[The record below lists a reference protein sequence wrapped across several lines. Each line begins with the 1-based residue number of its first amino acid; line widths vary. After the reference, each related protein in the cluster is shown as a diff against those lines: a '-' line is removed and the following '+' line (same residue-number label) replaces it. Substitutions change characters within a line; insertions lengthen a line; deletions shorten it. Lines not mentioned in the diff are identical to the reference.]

1 MKGQPATGRLLR
13 GESLEIARGGYQ
25 REAGAQTLVDKSLS
39 LRPVALSAYGAS
51 NESSV
56 SSGNGDL
63 YVRAGKRA
71 FDVVFSA
78 AFLVLIA
85 SWLFPLIALLIRL
98 DSKGPIL
105 FRQRRVGLNG
115 EVFECL
121 KFRTMRHDP
130 EGRFVQAQKDDPRI
144 TRVGAFLRKT
154 NLDEV
159 PQFINVVRGEMSVV
173 GPRPHVPDLDHKF
186 CDVVPG
192 YLARNA
198 VKPGVT
204 GLAQVSGCR
213 GETRSV
219 REMTHRIR
227 FDIFYTRNVSLFID
241 LKIIVLTVV
250 RVLQGDRKAY

>member
-1 MKGQPATGRLLR
+1 VKGQPATGRLLR
-13 GESLEIARGGYQ
+13 GESMEIARSGYQ
-25 REAGAQTLVDKSLS
+25 RETGAQTLADKSLS
-39 LRPVALSAYGAS
+39 LRPVVLNGYGAS

-56 SSGNGDL
+56 RSGLGDL
-63 YVRAGKRA
+63 YQRVGKRA
-71 FDVVFSA
+71 FDVVFST
-78 AFLVLIA
+78 AFMVLMA
-85 SWLFPLIALLIRL
+85 SWLFPLIALFIRL
-98 DSKGPIL
+98 DSKGPVF

-115 EVFECL
+115 EIFECL

-130 EGRFVQAQKDDPRI
+130 EGKFMQAQKDDPRI

-159 PQFINVVRGEMSVV
+159 PQFINVMRGDMSVV

-250 RVLQGDRKAY
+250 RVLQGDKNAY

>member
-1 MKGQPATGRLLR
+1 M
-13 GESLEIARGGYQ
+13 EIARSGYQ
-25 REAGAQTLVDKSLS
+25 REAGAQTLADKSLS
-39 LRPVALSAYGAS
+39 LRPVVLNSYGAS

-56 SSGNGDL
+56 RSGLGDL
-63 YVRAGKRA
+63 YERVGKRS

-78 AFLVLIA
+78 AFLVLMA

-98 DSKGPIL
+98 DSKGPVF

-115 EVFECL
+115 EIFECL

-130 EGRFVQAQKDDPRI
+130 EGKFMQAQKDDPRI

-159 PQFINVVRGEMSVV
+159 PQFINVMRGDMSVV
-173 GPRPHVPDLDHKF
+173 GPRPHVPELDHVF
-186 CDVVPG
+186 AGVVPG
-192 YLARNA
+192 YAMRNR
-198 VKPGVT
+198 VRPGVT

-219 REMTHRIR
+219 RDMTHRIR
-227 FDIFYTRNVSLFID
+227 FDMFYCRTVSFAMDI
-241 LKIIVLTVV
+241 KIIVLTVV
-250 RVLQGDRKAY
+250 CALRGDDRAY

>member
-1 MKGQPATGRLLR
+1 M
-13 GESLEIARGGYQ
+13 EIATSGFQ
-25 REAGAQTLVDKSLS
+25 REANTQALADKALS
-39 LRPVALSAYGAS
+39 LRPVVLQGYGAS
-51 NESSV
+51 NESSA
-56 SSGNGDL
+56 S
-63 YVRAGKRA
+63 RAGLYQRSGKRL
-71 FDVVFSA
+71 FDLAFSA
-78 AFLVLIA
+78 AFLVLVA
-85 SWLFPLIALLIRL
+85 SWLFPVIALLIRL

-115 EVFECL
+115 ETFECL

-130 EGRFVQAQKDDPRI
+130 EGKFVQAQKDDPRI

-159 PQFINVVRGEMSVV
+159 PQFINVMHGEMSVV

-204 GLAQVSGCR
+204 GLAQVSG
-213 GETRSV
+213 
-219 REMTHRIR
+219 
-227 FDIFYTRNVSLFID
+227 
-241 LKIIVLTVV
+241 
-250 RVLQGDRKAY
+250 

>member
-1 MKGQPATGRLLR
+1 M
-13 GESLEIARGGYQ
+13 EIATSGFQ
-25 REAGAQTLVDKSLS
+25 REANTQALADKALS
-39 LRPVALSAYGAS
+39 LRPVVLQGYGAS
-51 NESSV
+51 NESSA
-56 SSGNGDL
+56 S
-63 YVRAGKRA
+63 RAGLYQRSGKRL
-71 FDVVFSA
+71 FDLAFSA
-78 AFLVLIA
+78 AFLVLVA
-85 SWLFPLIALLIRL
+85 SWLFPVIALLIRL

-115 EVFECL
+115 ETFECL

-130 EGRFVQAQKDDPRI
+130 EGKFVQAQKDDPRI

-159 PQFINVVRGEMSVV
+159 PQFINVMHGEMSVV

-241 LKIIVLTVV
+241 LKIIVLTVM

>member
-1 MKGQPATGRLLR
+1 M
-13 GESLEIARGGYQ
+13 EIATSGFQ
-25 REAGAQTLVDKSLS
+25 REANTQALADKALS
-39 LRPVALSAYGAS
+39 LRPVVLQGYGAS
-51 NESSV
+51 NESSA
-56 SSGNGDL
+56 S
-63 YVRAGKRA
+63 RAGLYQRSGKRL
-71 FDVVFSA
+71 FDLAFSA
-78 AFLVLIA
+78 AFLVLVA
-85 SWLFPLIALLIRL
+85 SWLFPVIALFIRL

-115 EVFECL
+115 ETFECL

-130 EGRFVQAQKDDPRI
+130 EGKFVQAQKDDPRI

-159 PQFINVVRGEMSVV
+159 PQFINVMRGEMSVV

>member
-1 MKGQPATGRLLR
+1 M
-13 GESLEIARGGYQ
+13 EIATSGYQ
-25 REAGAQTLVDKSLS
+25 REASTQALADKALS
-39 LRPVALSAYGAS
+39 LRPVVLQGYGAS
-51 NESSV
+51 NESSA
-56 SSGNGDL
+56 S
-63 YVRAGKRA
+63 RAGLYQRSGKRL
-71 FDVVFSA
+71 FDLAFSA
-78 AFLVLIA
+78 AFLVLVA
-85 SWLFPLIALLIRL
+85 SWLFPVIALFIRL

-115 EVFECL
+115 ETFECL

-130 EGRFVQAQKDDPRI
+130 EGKFVQAQKDDPRI

-159 PQFINVVRGEMSVV
+159 PQFINVMRGEMSVV

-241 LKIIVLTVV
+241 LKIIVLTVM

>member
-1 MKGQPATGRLLR
+1 M
-13 GESLEIARGGYQ
+13 EIARSGYQ
-25 REAGAQTLVDKSLS
+25 REAATQTLADKTLS
-39 LRPVALSAYGAS
+39 LRPVVLRGYGAS
-51 NESSV
+51 NESST
-56 SSGNGDL
+56 SRGDL
-63 YVRAGKRA
+63 YKNSGKRV
-71 FDVVFSA
+71 FDIAFSA

-85 SWLFPLIALLIRL
+85 SWLFPLIALLIRV

-115 EVFECL
+115 EIFECL

-130 EGRFVQAQKDDPRI
+130 EGKFVQAQKDDPRI

-159 PQFINVVRGEMSVV
+159 PQFINVMRGEMSVV

-241 LKIIVLTVV
+241 LKIIVLTVM

>member
-1 MKGQPATGRLLR
+1 M
-13 GESLEIARGGYQ
+13 EIATSGYQ
-25 REAGAQTLVDKSLS
+25 REANTQALADKALS
-39 LRPVALSAYGAS
+39 LRPVVLQGYGAS
-51 NESSV
+51 NESSA
-56 SSGNGDL
+56 S
-63 YVRAGKRA
+63 RAGLYQRSGKRL
-71 FDVVFSA
+71 FDLAFSA
-78 AFLVLIA
+78 AFLVLVA
-85 SWLFPLIALLIRL
+85 SWLFPVIALFIRL

-115 EVFECL
+115 ETFECL

-130 EGRFVQAQKDDPRI
+130 EGKFVQAQKDDPRI

-159 PQFINVVRGEMSVV
+159 PQFVNVMRGEMSVV

-241 LKIIVLTVV
+241 LKIIVLTVM